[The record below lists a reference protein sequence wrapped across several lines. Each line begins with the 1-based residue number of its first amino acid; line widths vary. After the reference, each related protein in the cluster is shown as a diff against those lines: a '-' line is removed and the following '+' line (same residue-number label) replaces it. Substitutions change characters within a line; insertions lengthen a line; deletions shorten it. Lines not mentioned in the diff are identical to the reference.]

1 MSPQT
6 TKDHILL
13 STINAIEKHGLV
25 NLTTRLIADEAD
37 VNNAALHYYF
47 GTKDQLID
55 AALNQTANHML
66 SDTKIILKG
75 DTPIQERMRE
85 MIDYI
90 IDGVLRYPNL
100 IRAHMISHL
109 LNSQSQVELSYL
121 LESWIG
127 LATDALAPH
136 VSPEKRIK
144 TKLVLNMVFS
154 IILIAGL
161 LTGPPEEYSWINL
174 RDPEEREAL
183 IVYTIN
189 QLLEV

>member
-6 TKDHILL
+6 TKEHILL
-13 STINAIEKHGLV
+13 STIYAIEKYGLA

-66 SDTKIILKG
+66 SDTEIILG
-75 DTPIQERMRE
+75 GNDPIEVKMRE
-85 MIDYI
+85 MIEYI
-90 IDGVLRYPNL
+90 IEGVIRYPNL
-100 IRAHMISHL
+100 IRAHMISHI

-121 LESWIG
+121 LESWIN
-127 LATDALAPH
+127 LAADALTPH
-136 VSPEKRIK
+136 VSQKK
-144 TKLVLNMVFS
+144 STQLKLILNMIFS

-161 LTGPPEEYSWINL
+161 LTGPPEEYRWIDL
-174 RDPEEREAL
+174 KDPEEREAL
-183 IVYTIN
+183 IVYAIN
-189 QLLEV
+189 QLLES